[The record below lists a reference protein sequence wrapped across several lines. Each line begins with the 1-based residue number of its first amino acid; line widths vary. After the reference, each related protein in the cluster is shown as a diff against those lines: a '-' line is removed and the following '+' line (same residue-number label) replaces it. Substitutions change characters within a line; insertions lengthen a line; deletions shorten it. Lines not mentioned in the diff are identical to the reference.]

1 MMNLLSL
8 ATILVMLSPFQ
19 NSEPNRVSSRSY
31 VVKEN
36 ESIKIELIS
45 NPSTGYAWFIARR
58 DGHACVDSVGH
69 GYQRGIVGMPS
80 AGGTEWWEFKA
91 VSKGTVT
98 LTFYYKR
105 PWENGKPAQV
115 KELVVEVK

>member
-36 ESIKIELIS
+36 EFIKIELLA
-45 NPSTGYAWFIARR
+45 NPSTGYAWFIAKRGGR
-58 DGHACVDSVGH
+58 TCVDSVGH
-69 GYQRGIVGMPS
+69 AYNGVVGMPS
-80 AGGTEWWEFKA
+80 VGGKEIWEFKG
-91 VSKGTVT
+91 VSRGTTT

-105 PWENGKPAQV
+105 PWEQGKPALV
-115 KELVVEVK
+115 KEIVVEVN